1 MRRVQS
7 EFLKPFCKAWKG
19 AETLTK
25 EEFCKVLLSW
35 RNDDVFYEVETLC
48 HKILET
54 FEKEMMPREKRLL
67 HLLLLNF
74 RNVKNDCFFIF

>member
-35 RNDDVFYEVETLC
+35 QNDD
-48 HKILET
+48 IL
-54 FEKEMMPREKRLL
+54 
-67 HLLLLNF
+67 
-74 RNVKNDCFFIF
+74 